1 MKIFDMPRCTG
12 KTCQLAMLSE
22 KTGYPVLVAT
32 EMERKDCERR
42 FPKAKFISVSGWQ
55 WIKNKEERPKHI
67 YVDEAFW
74 VLRRLISY
82 DVEIEGV
89 SLRLIANIESGIEKK
104 TNIIIYN
111 FFKNL
116 RLNA

>member
-32 EMERKDCERR
+32 EMEREDCERR

-55 WIKNKEERPKHI
+55 WMKNKEECPKHI

-89 SLRLIANIESGIEKK
+89 SFSSEQEAYRQYRKWDREKDK
-104 TNIIIYN
+104 DYY
-111 FFKNL
+111 L
-116 RLNA
+116 

>member
-1 MKIFDMPRCTG
+1 MKIFDMPRGTG
-12 KTCQLAMLSE
+12 KTYQLAMLSE

-32 EMERKDCERR
+32 EMEREDCERR

-74 VLRRLISY
+74 VLQKLISY
-82 DVEIEGV
+82 DVEIEGA
-89 SLRLIANIESGIEKK
+89 SFSSEQEAYAQYRKWNREK
-104 TNIIIYN
+104 N
-111 FFKNL
+111 KNYYL
-116 RLNA
+116 

>member
-12 KTCQLAMLSE
+12 KTYQLAMLSE

-32 EMERKDCERR
+32 EMERKDCQRR

-55 WIKNKEERPKHI
+55 QINKEERPEHI

-74 VLRRLISY
+74 VLQKLLSY
-82 DVEIEGV
+82 NIEIEGA
-89 SLRLIANIESGIEKK
+89 SFSSEQEAYAQYRKWDREKSK
-104 TNIIIYN
+104 DYY
-111 FFKNL
+111 L
-116 RLNA
+116 